1 MLGFFLGNTLS
12 REIVMENTPRLYDTL
27 VLVLSQHAQWVDQ
40 RHLKTL
46 AWMMVGLI
54 QSSWISLSAWAP
66 SVVSRAQYAQ
76 STVRRFRRWLD
87 NDKIEVGSL
96 YGPLMQQALAEW
108 GEHVL
113 SIALDTSMLWNT
125 YCVARISVIY
135 RGRAVPLVWCV
146 LEHGSASVS
155 YDTYKD
161 LLDRAALLLPGHGKV
176 VFLADRGFADTELMC
191 HLHRLGWHFRIRI
204 KSSFWLYRR
213 GRPRCKVERL
223 AVARGHAC
231 FWPRVF
237 ITEKRY
243 GPVHLAVARPQ
254 QGNDV
259 WYVLSDEPTDVPTLE
274 EYGLR
279 FDIEENFL
287 DDKSNGFQLESSL
300 IRSAPALTRL
310 CLVLAMTTLYLVAQ
324 GVEVVKQGKRRW
336 VDPHWF
342 RGQSYLKIGWN
353 WVKLALSRGMDLITT
368 MHLTSDCDPEPAMAS
383 KRQYQ
388 HYCQTRFAFE
398 CQDAA

>member
-1 MLGFFLGNTLS
+1 
-12 REIVMENTPRLYDTL
+12 MENTPRLYDTL
-27 VLVLSQHAQWVDQ
+27 VYVLSQHAKWVDQ

-46 AWMMVGLI
+46 AWMMVGLL
-54 QSSWISLSAWAP
+54 QAGWINLTAWAP
-66 SVVSRAQYAQ
+66 YVGSRARYAQ

-87 NDKIEVGSL
+87 NDKIDVEAL
-96 YGPLMQQALAEW
+96 YGPYIEHALAEW
-108 GEHVL
+108 GAPALYV
-113 SIALDTSMLWNT
+113 ALDTSMLWNT
-125 YCVARISVIY
+125 YCLIRLSVIY
-135 RGRAVPLVWCV
+135 RGRAVPLVWSV
-146 LEHGSASVS
+146 LQHGSAQVAFDV
-155 YDTYKD
+155 YRE
-161 LLDRAALLLPGHGKV
+161 LLERAALLLPRRCRV
-176 VFLADRGFADTELMC
+176 VFLADRGFADTDLMA
-191 HLHRLGWHFRIRI
+191 HLQRLGWHWRIRI

-213 GRPRCKVERL
+213 GRRRCKVERL
-223 AVARGHAC
+223 SVARGHAC
-231 FWPRVF
+231 FWQQVCL
-237 ITEKRY
+237 TEKHY

-254 QGNDV
+254 AGNDI
-259 WYVLSDEPTDVPTLE
+259 WYVLSDEPTEVTTLE

-300 IRSAPALTRL
+300 IRSAQALTRL
-310 CLVLAMTTLYLVAQ
+310 CLVLALTTCYLVSQ

-353 WVKLALSRGMDLITT
+353 WVKLALSRGLDLITN
-368 MHLTSDCDPEPAMAS
+368 MHLSSDCDPEPAMAS

-398 CQDAA
+398 FQEAA